1 MARNGRSW
9 RRPGAALL
17 RRGRRG
23 GVEMYE
29 LLLGLPILIML
40 VVLLVNGGYTVYAN
54 QVVQEAAR
62 SGCRIGVVSANPG
75 EAAQRE
81 AQGYGLL
88 PGEREVFVGVGN
100 GFLLCR
106 VSYRVPS
113 LVPLIWP
120 SINVVG
126 QTRMRMEGW

>member
-1 MARNGRSW
+1 MARRK
-9 RRPGAALL
+9 RRPPGPALL
-17 RRGRRG
+17 REGRSG

-62 SGCRIGVVSANPG
+62 SGCRVGVVSPNPG
-75 EAAQRE
+75 QAARQEAM
-81 AQGYGLL
+81 GYGLL
-88 PGEREVFVGVGN
+88 PGEREVFIGAGN